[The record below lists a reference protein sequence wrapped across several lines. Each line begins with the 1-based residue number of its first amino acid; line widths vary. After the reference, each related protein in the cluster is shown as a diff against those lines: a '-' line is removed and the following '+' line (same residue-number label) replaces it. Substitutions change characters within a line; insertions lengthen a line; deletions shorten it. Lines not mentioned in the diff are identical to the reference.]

1 MADLANTYGEAV
13 RRLARRPLTVRELRD
28 RLLRSGHA
36 AGEVET
42 VLDRLLDEGSLNDRV
57 LASHYMS
64 VRMERLGHGPERLV
78 RDLVGRGVDP
88 AVAREA
94 LADGLGQGDLDPEG
108 VLRREIHRRLP
119 GDMITPREH
128 RRVYNAMLR
137 AGFEPLAI
145 RRAMD
150 RYRQDSDSSASEYPQ
165 E

>member
-1 MADLANTYGEAV
+1 M
-13 RRLARRPLTVRELRD
+13 
-28 RLLRSGHA
+28 
-36 AGEVET
+36 
-42 VLDRLLDEGSLNDRV
+42 
-57 LASHYMS
+57 
-64 VRMERLGHGPERLV
+64 

-150 RYRQDSDSSASEYPQ
+150 RYRQDSDSSESEYPQ